1 MAEVTVSNVTEG
13 YHDLSVAVWKG
24 NEEPIWYNF
33 VDHGDGQFQV
43 NVKLKKYKENE
54 RINFHI
60 YGTFEQE
67 DPNIIIG
74 SDYLIPA
81 IEQ

>member
-1 MAEVTVSNVTEG
+1 MV
-13 YHDLSVAVWKG
+13 Y
-24 NEEPIWYNF
+24 F

>member
-43 NVKLKKYKENE
+43 NVKLKNIRKMKGL
-54 RINFHI
+54 IFI
-60 YGTFEQE
+60 YM
-67 DPNIIIG
+67 DI
-74 SDYLIPA
+74 
-81 IEQ
+81 